1 MSCLGVPPT
10 RDQQNSPP
18 PFQRLQSVKKMSCFI
33 FVCLRSVHSLL
44 SLRFGGRSSYLTTRP
59 PFTTLR
65 SGRFS
70 HLSTARHKWLLH
82 STPQI
87 HAVIPFRLTAV
98 IHAQIY
104 PHTQTASKL
113 HFIPPTHCFVPFSR
127 HPYPFPTHLQ
137 WYIFSNCDVSTPLST
152 FQVER

>member
-44 SLRFGGRSSYLTTRP
+44 SFRFGGRSSYLTHVHPSLHCAQFISPTSAP
-59 PFTTLR
+59 HGI
-65 SGRFS
+65 SGFFIPLHKSTQSFHFAYRLYSS
-70 HLSTARHKWLLH
+70 HKY
-82 STPQI
+82 I
-87 HAVIPFRLTAV
+87 
-98 IHAQIY
+98 
-104 PHTQTASKL
+104 HTQTASKAPF
-113 HFIPPTHCFVPFSR
+113 HSPTHCFVPFSR
-127 HPYPFPTHLQ
+127 HPCPFPTHFQ
-137 WYIFSNCDVSTPLST
+137 WCIFSHCDESTPLST